1 MLRIVLFTWPIN
13 TRMIHVCLYLL
24 MHVMYVTYVCIF
36 DSNALQWISPSEY
49 INNLFCKNVKFQ
61 GFKTPFYDLGSK
73 I

>member
-1 MLRIVLFTWPIN
+1 MLKIVLFTWPIN

-36 DSNALQWISPSEY
+36 FHLPNILTIHFA
-49 INNLFCKNVKFQ
+49 NVNFQ